1 MEVIEGK
8 FGKIDETTLRE
19 NLQVV
24 MDSIPEGTVGNFVV
38 VLEVDGMGEMFTSCE
53 VAETNLMLDQ
63 AKYGLLSFGTG
74 EI

>member
-1 MEVIEGK
+1 
-8 FGKIDETTLRE
+8 
-19 NLQVV
+19 